1 MTLTRKAAIHD
12 LPGLWK
18 LRQESILALAPLGMT
33 LAQAEAWAANMT
45 VQGMERRFYDAEIW
59 LAESTGTIL
68 GWIAFR
74 GEYLDGLY
82 IKPEFAGQGIGTEL
96 LTLVERLM
104 RERGIK
110 AMQLEASLNAAQ
122 FYRRRGFEPTGS
134 RSSDGAIPMSKEL
147 SSG

>member
-1 MTLTRKAAIHD
+1 LLLANRVAIRLFAGLHRVVQILFLPAHGFAA
-12 LPGLWK
+12 LVRPPGS
-18 LRQESILALAPLGMT
+18 RIFQLA
-33 LAQAEAWAANMT
+33 AALL
-45 VQGMERRFYDAEIW
+45 Q
-59 LAESTGTIL
+59 
-68 GWIAFR
+68 
-74 GEYLDGLY
+74 
-82 IKPEFAGQGIGTEL
+82 PEFAGQGIGTEL